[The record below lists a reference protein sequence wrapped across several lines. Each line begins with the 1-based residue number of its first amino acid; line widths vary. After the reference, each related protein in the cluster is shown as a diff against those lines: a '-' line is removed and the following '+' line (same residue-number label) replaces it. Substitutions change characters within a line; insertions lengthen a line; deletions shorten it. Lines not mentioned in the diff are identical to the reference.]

1 MDFIRIVKTEL
12 YKNFHRKSSLMLFI
26 PILLTIIIAFGF
38 SKGAIKLNLT
48 TGDVEAYSCM
58 DFVFIIWNVLSGLG
72 IIGLLFVQFAAF
84 QFSGEI
90 EHGQI
95 KLMLLRISKRKDV
108 VIGKYVSSAIVCV
121 ISIIGTLAASVLSY
135 YIFVARSE
143 FGTGSF
149 HASIAGL
156 STLEI
161 VGTVGLQ
168 LLIYMILIGITFLI
182 GIYAGTFI
190 TFIMTIVAMYMINY
204 LAGTETFAAKLLPN
218 YWSNHLALNETIPAT
233 GIIGTLGFTGL
244 LLTGI
249 LTVIVRGFNKRDIR

>member
-1 MDFIRIVKTEL
+1 MFYL
-12 YKNFHRKSSLMLFI
+12 QLSS
-26 PILLTIIIAFGF
+26 
-38 SKGAIKLNLT
+38 
-48 TGDVEAYSCM
+48 
-58 DFVFIIWNVLSGLG
+58 
-72 IIGLLFVQFAAF
+72 
-84 QFSGEI
+84 FSGEI

-204 LAGTETFAAKLLPN
+204 LAGTETFAANITPEL
-218 YWSNHLALNETIPAT
+218 WSNHLALNETIPAT
-233 GIIGTLGFTGL
+233 GIIGTLGFYRTGCSPEY
-244 LLTGI
+244 
-249 LTVIVRGFNKRDIR
+249 